1 MTKNTIAQLAFEA
14 GRAYENRLMTFG
26 LLDCIS
32 GDDLAYAK
40 GFGGQIKLKGD
51 LSNFTELFATRGLTD
66 RKIKALFEPI
76 ELLNEI
82 LNI

>member
-1 MTKNTIAQLAFEA
+1 LVAELAFEA

-26 LLDCIS
+26 LYNCIS
-32 GDDLAYAK
+32 GDEIAYSK

-66 RKIKALFEPI
+66 AKIKALFEPI
-76 ELLNEI
+76 ELLNDL
-82 LNI
+82 LNIDI